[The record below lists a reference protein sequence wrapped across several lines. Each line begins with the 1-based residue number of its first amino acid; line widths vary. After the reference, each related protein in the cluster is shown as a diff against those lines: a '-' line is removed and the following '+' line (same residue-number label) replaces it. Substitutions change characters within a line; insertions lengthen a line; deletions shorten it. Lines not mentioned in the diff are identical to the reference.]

1 MSVGDFFGGLFG
13 GKNEYDPNR
22 DKYKVDDNAYNYG
35 GRPNGAAD
43 AAASAERTSNDYNAQ
58 ARYAT
63 DQAYGDRNNA
73 GAARAEQGNAM
84 AMMKARASGAVPS
97 AAQMQGQ
104 RDMEAAR
111 AGQASAAAGARGPG
125 ALALAQQNAAANTA
139 AAQQNISGQSQVNA
153 MNERERAES
162 AYMGAATGMRQQDYA
177 GAQQAAGMSG
187 QFQNTA
193 QGYAGLQNNIQQ
205 SQLNAGMNRESQKS
219 ANANAVMGIKAGVSG
234 QNAGSAQQWGMGA
247 VNMGSSVAGGIAGM
261 AGKAEGGPVNA
272 GQPYVMGELGPELV
286 VPAPNPAEMMATGQ
300 RAGAAVGGLVRSL
313 GGAGANQPLGGMYD
327 VSQPGGTTKLGSDA
341 KGRQGMDVMGSLK
354 ANSDFG
360 TKFVSHAGASPIA
373 REKGGPVPPGKPVLV
388 GEKGPEIVVPTQPG
402 HVLTA
407 EQTRAVLSP
416 GDLVASTWGAP
427 AEKEQR
433 AAASAH
439 EAVQRADM
447 ASRAS
452 DTGESVADRENR
464 QNSAGGARMLG
475 QQIGTTI
482 FEGSPP
488 SGVGSDVSKGVEDTG
503 VKMDRKGK
511 KDGAAQDAARKKMS
525 VGELVASGIEKG
537 SARMLDGGASGYR
550 PMSTYQAPQL
560 LSAGIPLS
568 GTREGGGPV
577 DAGKAYLVGE
587 KGPEMMKPAAAK
599 ESPEDLKKWAENELS
614 RVQGAK
620 VAPSNDERWARDE
633 IERLQASQSAA
644 PAVGDSERWARDEI
658 DRLNASKD
666 APAAVGQLEAPGA
679 WAQSEIDRLKAGRA
693 AAPAVQPR
701 PEEEEQR
708 FMLSQILR
716 GRR

>member
-1 MSVGDFFGGLFG
+1 MSWSIGDAMGSLFG
-13 GKNEYDPNR
+13 GKNEYDPNQDR
-22 DKYKVDDNAYNYG
+22 HKVDDNAYNYG

-43 AAASAERTSNDYNAQ
+43 AAAAAERTSNDYNAQ

-63 DQAYGDRNNA
+63 DQAYADRGNA
-73 GAARAEQGNAM
+73 AGARAEQGNAM
-84 AMMKARASGAVPS
+84 ALMKARASGAVPS
-97 AAQMQGQ
+97 AAQLQGQ

-111 AGQASAAAGARGPG
+111 AAQSSAAAGARGPA

-139 AAQQNISGQSQVNA
+139 ATQQGISGQSQINA

-193 QGYAGLQNNIQQ
+193 QGYAGLQNNINQ
-205 SQLNAGMNRESQKS
+205 SQLNAGMNREAQKS
-219 ANANAVMGIKAGVSG
+219 ANANAVMGIKAGISG
-234 QNAGSAQQWGMGA
+234 QNAGSAQTYGMGSI
-247 VNMGSSVAGGIAGM
+247 NMGSTVGAGIAGM
-261 AGKAEGGPVNA
+261 PGKAEGGPVAA

-286 VPAPNPAEMMATGQ
+286 IPATGSPM
-300 RAGAAVGGLVRSL
+300 GS
-313 GGAGANQPLGGMYD
+313 PT
-327 VSQPGGTTKLGSDA
+327 GTTVLG
-341 KGRQGMDVMGSLK
+341 KGGGMDVMGSLK
-354 ANSDFG
+354 ANS
-360 TKFVSHAGASPIA
+360 KFATQFVGNPIA

-416 GDLVASTWGAP
+416 GDLVASTWGSGPP

-433 AAASAH
+433 AAAKAH
-439 EAVQRADM
+439 EDVQTADWAARAN
-447 ASRAS
+447 A
-452 DTGESVADRENR
+452 GEDPAAREAR
-464 QNSAGGARMLG
+464 QNGAGGGRMLG

-511 KDGAAQDAARKKMS
+511 KDGAAQDAARRKMS
-525 VGELVASGIEKG
+525 IGELVASGIEKG

-560 LSAGIPLS
+560 LSAGVPLS

-577 DAGKAYLVGE
+577 DAGKAYLTGE
-587 KGPEMMKPAAAK
+587 RGPEMVLPLTDLPGKQLRYGSDGRGEYAEEKPDALTGASFSGPVPKYSAASRAEEPKAK
-599 ESPEDLKKWAENELS
+599 ASKPSPEDLKKWAEGELS
-614 RVQGAK
+614 RVQTAK
-620 VAPSNDERWARDE
+620 ATPA
-633 IERLQASQSAA
+633 
-644 PAVGDSERWARDEI
+644 AVGDSERWARDELE
-658 DRLNASKD
+658 RLQA
-666 APAAVGQLEAPGA
+666 GQ
-679 WAQSEIDRLKAGRA
+679 SV
-693 AAPAVQPR
+693 APAVQPR

>member
-1 MSVGDFFGGLFG
+1 MSWSIGDALGSLFG
-13 GKNEYDPNR
+13 GKNEYDPNQDR
-22 DKYKVDDNAYNYG
+22 HKVDDNAYNYG

-73 GAARAEQGNAM
+73 AGARAEQGNAM

-97 AAQMQGQ
+97 AAQLQGQ

-111 AGQASAAAGARGPG
+111 AAQSSAAASARGPG
-125 ALALAQQNAAANTA
+125 GLALAQQNAAANTA
-139 AAQQNISGQSQVNA
+139 AAQQGISGQSQVNA

-205 SQLNAGMNRESQKS
+205 SQLNAGIDREAQKS
-219 ANANAVMGIKAGVSG
+219 ANANAVMGIKAGIAG
-234 QNAGSAQQWGMGA
+234 QNAGSAQTYGMGS

-261 AGKAEGGPVNA
+261 PGKAAGGPVNA
-272 GQPYVMGELGPELV
+272 GQPYVMGEEGPELV
-286 VPAPNPAEMMATGQ
+286 IP
-300 RAGAAVGGLVRSL
+300 
-313 GGAGANQPLGGMYD
+313 GAGAGGGGPMG
-327 VSQPGGTTKLGSDA
+327 SPTGTTVIG
-341 KGRQGMDVMGSLK
+341 KGGGMDVMGSLK
-354 ANSDFG
+354 ANS
-360 TKFVSHAGASPIA
+360 KFATQFVGNPIA
-373 REKGGPVPPGKPVLV
+373 REKGGPVPQGKPVLV

-407 EQTRAVLSP
+407 EQTKAVLSP

-587 KGPEMMKPAAAK
+587 KGPEMMKPAAAPAK
-599 ESPEDLKKWAENELS
+599 QSPEDLKKWAEGELS
-614 RVQGAK
+614 RVRGAK

-633 IERLQASQSAA
+633 IERLQASQSVA

-679 WAQSEIDRLKAGRA
+679 WAQSEIDRLKAAKA
-693 AAPAVQPR
+693 AAPAVGPR